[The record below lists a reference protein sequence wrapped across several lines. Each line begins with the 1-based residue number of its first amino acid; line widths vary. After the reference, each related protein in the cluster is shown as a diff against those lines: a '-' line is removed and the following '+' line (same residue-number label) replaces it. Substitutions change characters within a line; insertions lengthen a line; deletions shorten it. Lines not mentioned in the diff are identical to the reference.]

1 MWAAAGVF
9 GNIIGEREYLER
21 ISESRERTQNKA
33 LLIVFIGIGLLLV
46 IAGEAMHAA
55 KFRPV
60 SAAGRG
66 AVKAGFI
73 ALIGAMVRLNNPF

>member
-9 GNIIGEREYLER
+9 GNIIGDRECLER
-21 ISESRERTQNKA
+21 ILESRERTQNKA
-33 LLIVFIGIGLLLV
+33 LFLSSIGILLV

-60 SAAGRG
+60 SAAGSG
-66 AVKAGFI
+66 AEKAGLI